1 MLSFRCALGNEREDM
16 NERQFW
22 AGDIDVEFIGILRWY
37 RGIMQQWNDMRKAYK
52 ENRKESRGPEN

>member
-1 MLSFRCALGNEREDM
+1 MSNEREDM